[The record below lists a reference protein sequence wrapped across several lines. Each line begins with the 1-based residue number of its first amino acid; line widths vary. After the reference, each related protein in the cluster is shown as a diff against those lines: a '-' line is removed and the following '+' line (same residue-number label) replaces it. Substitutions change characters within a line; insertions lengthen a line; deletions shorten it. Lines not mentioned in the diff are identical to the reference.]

1 MSPSNSKR
9 EIDASPTKSFFIATL
24 VKDIQLIDSILDLI
38 DNSIDSYIENN
49 LEGRR
54 KISINFSENKFEI
67 EDNCGGIKKED
78 IYDKVF
84 RFGLPKGSKEK
95 TIGVFGIGMKR
106 AIFKIGENIL
116 IESDDGK
123 EYYSINIGK
132 TWLTEEKNWK
142 LVFKSEEK
150 TKGKPMTKITITEL
164 FENISQELK
173 NPKFENNL
181 RERIKDSY
189 SIFIDGRVDIETNNS
204 PVDSYDFNFLYD
216 EKNKFVPFHKNYK
229 FGEVDVEIYAG
240 YTPSVELNADKIY
253 GWWIFCNDRLV
264 IKNDTTEKT
273 GWGITADDEIKYHYP
288 EDNRFLGLVF
298 FRSDNAISLPWH
310 TTKED
315 IQEDSR
321 VYRQAQIEMKTVTKR
336 FVDVIRI
343 AGRTKDPDSGETIG
357 KALFEDIASKP
368 RKEIKKDL
376 TEVLPIL
383 KGIQVYKKYTYVTY
397 VVPKELVK
405 KVKKKLGNAFMS
417 NKEAGEKTFD
427 YYVKMEDVENE

>member
-1 MSPSNSKR
+1 
-9 EIDASPTKSFFIATL
+9 
-24 VKDIQLIDSILDLI
+24 
-38 DNSIDSYIENN
+38 
-49 LEGRR
+49 
-54 KISINFSENKFEI
+54 
-67 EDNCGGIKKED
+67 
-78 IYDKVF
+78 
-84 RFGLPKGSKEK
+84 
-95 TIGVFGIGMKR
+95 
-106 AIFKIGENIL
+106 
-116 IESDDGK
+116 
-123 EYYSINIGK
+123 
-132 TWLTEEKNWK
+132 
-142 LVFKSEEK
+142 
-150 TKGKPMTKITITEL
+150 
-164 FENISQELK
+164 
-173 NPKFENNL
+173 
-181 RERIKDSY
+181 
-189 SIFIDGRVDIETNNS
+189 
-204 PVDSYDFNFLYD
+204 
-216 EKNKFVPFHKNYK
+216 
-229 FGEVDVEIYAG
+229 
-240 YTPSVELNADKIY
+240 
-253 GWWIFCNDRLV
+253 
-264 IKNDTTEKT
+264 
-273 GWGITADDEIKYHYP
+273 
-288 EDNRFLGLVF
+288 LGLVF